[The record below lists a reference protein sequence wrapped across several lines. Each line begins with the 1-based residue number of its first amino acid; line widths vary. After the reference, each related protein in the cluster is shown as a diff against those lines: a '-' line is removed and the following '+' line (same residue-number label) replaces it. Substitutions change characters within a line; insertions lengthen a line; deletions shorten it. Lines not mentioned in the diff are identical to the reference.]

1 MLLLISE
8 GCRNPCPVFVS
19 AVAHSFLGPWV
30 GTHPCTHP
38 FHYRVVVWCLPKR
51 CLNGVLPC
59 RSIPSPGRATA
70 CVSAGQ
76 LYLEARRLPVNQLS
90 NAQICHLRFLW
101 LLAKCSANTHTHT
114 HTHTHAHTHLPCDM
128 GQLAPCRR
136 FGVNLREQMILFVC
150 MSSWQ
155 RSHRPLCECTGE
167 RFHMWHSRKH
177 TKCPRDVALILFPSH
192 SSCCHSR
199 FCQRRVSISVN

>member
-114 HTHTHAHTHLPCDM
+114 RAHTLTVWHGTVSTLQAVWCEFAWTNDSICM
-128 GQLAPCRR
+128 YELMTAFSQAT
-136 FGVNLREQMILFVC
+136 LRVHRGTFPHVTLSETHK
-150 MSSWQ
+150 MSPW
-155 RSHRPLCECTGE
+155 CG
-167 RFHMWHSRKH
+167 
-177 TKCPRDVALILFPSH
+177 SH
-192 SSCCHSR
+192 SFPLTFIMLSFSFLPEEGLHLS
-199 FCQRRVSISVN
+199 